1 MKGLILAGILL
12 SQGAPGRWRQ
22 AEIEVRGPLQALD
35 LVVPGHART
44 RLELDLAEGEV
55 RTLVVPVVA
64 PQDAGELELH
74 EQPELAGEA
83 RWFGWSREGLNEIEA
98 EWERLPR
105 ALRERR
111 RVSAAEETPG
121 RGPQPVALAFAAAAT
136 LVVLSLRRKPTLAL
150 AVAAA
155 ASVGWCVF
163 ALANETALQRELR
176 VLEGDGASGR
186 WIVVDSGWEV
196 LHTSASLPLGLG
208 VEPAAALVEAVAK
221 VGAAGLT
228 NLRLEARRAQ
238 IVRVDTLDPGP
249 RSVSNVENRWGDF
262 EELWSRTPDGRWQR
276 HGAWP
281 VGAPLP
287 SGEPGDPPGAF
298 NPALPMGQ
306 AVLIGRLAPGS
317 FGGADTGVFAALSGA
332 GKGPERPLWL
342 RWIGTWRGEERV
354 PR

>member
-1 MKGLILAGILL
+1 MNGLILAGILL

-35 LVVPGHART
+35 VVVPGRART
-44 RLELDLAEGEV
+44 RLVLDIAEGEV

-83 RWFGWSREGLNEIEA
+83 RWFGWSREGLNEVEA
-98 EWERLPR
+98 EWEQLPR
-105 ALRERR
+105 ALRERPS
-111 RVSAAEETPG
+111 VSPAEETPG

-136 LVVLSLRRKPTLAL
+136 LVVLSLRRKPLLAL
-150 AVAAA
+150 SVSAA

-163 ALANETALQRELR
+163 ALSNATVPQRELR

-196 LHTSASLPLGLG
+196 LHANADLPLKLE
-208 VEPAAALVEAVAK
+208 VEPAAASVEAEAQ
-221 VGAAGLT
+221 VGAAGLKG
-228 NLRLEARRAQ
+228 LRLEAHRARL
-238 IVRVDTLDPGP
+238 VRVEALDPGP

-262 EELWSRTPDGRWQR
+262 EEAWTRTPDGRWQR

-287 SGEPGDPPGAF
+287 TGEPGDPPGAF

-317 FGGADTGVFAALSGA
+317 FAGADSGDFSALSGA
-332 GKGPERPLWL
+332 GTAPERPLWL
-342 RWIGTWRGEERV
+342 RWIGTWQGEERV